1 MSTEKEPCPKCG
13 SSNNLAR
20 FEDGHAWCF
29 TPGCEHREPARDGTQ
44 PPRLAPQAPRSF
56 SPVLGE
62 VRFLEARRIGEE
74 TCQKFNYQVGTFA
87 GKPCQI
93 ANYYT
98 REGELVAQK
107 IRFADK
113 TFTIQ
118 GNGSNMPL
126 YGQHLWRDGGKMIVI
141 TEGEIDALSV
151 SQVQGNKWPVVS
163 LPNGAPNAKKSLA
176 QHLEWLEKFE
186 TVVLMFDND
195 EHGKKAAEE
204 CAPLFT
210 PGRCKIAALV
220 RKDAN
225 EHLKHGE
232 VKQILDA
239 MWGAKEYRPDGIV
252 TIDDLRDA
260 LSRPV
265 GYGRPWVY
273 ESLTKETYGRR
284 DGEIYFLGAGTG
296 VGKTDFLT
304 EQIAYD
310 LQNLGVNVG
319 VIFLEQPPVETLRR
333 IAGKVADKRFHVP
346 DAGWTAEQL
355 QTALATMERG
365 GKLYLYNHFGAAE
378 WDLIKARIRFLVVS
392 QGCKHIYLDHL
403 TALAAAADDERTA
416 LEGIMS
422 DLGALTQELNFVLH
436 GVSHLAT
443 PEGKPHEEGG
453 RVMIRHFKGSRSIGY
468 WSHFMFGMERNQ
480 QAEDESER
488 QTTTFRILK
497 DRYTGQATGKTFLL
511 GYDAERGRL
520 FEKDMNPFAE
530 EGGATAKAQSG
541 IEF

>member
-1 MSTEKEPCPKCG
+1 MSTTKEPCPKCG
-13 SSNNLAR
+13 STNNLAR
-20 FEDGHAWCF
+20 WEDGHASCF
-29 TPGCEHREPARDGTQ
+29 TPGCGYYEKAEGDAPA
-44 PPRLAPQAPRSF
+44 APKKPLSF
-56 SPVLGE
+56 TPVSGE
-62 VRFLEARRIGEE
+62 CLFLEARKIGEE
-74 TCQKFNYQVGTFA
+74 TCRKFNYQVGTYA

-113 TFTIQ
+113 TFTIN

-126 YGQHLWRDGGKMIVI
+126 FGMHLWRDGGKMIVI

-163 LPNGAPNAKKSLA
+163 IPNGSKAAAKALK
-176 QHLEWLEKFE
+176 QHLEWLEKYE

-195 EHGKKAAEE
+195 EPGREAAME
-204 CAPLFT
+204 CAQLFT
-210 PGRCKIAALV
+210 PGKCKIATLP

-232 VKQILDA
+232 AQEIISA

-252 TIDDLRDA
+252 TVEDLRGE
-260 LSRPV
+260 LMKPV
-265 GYGRPWVY
+265 AWGRPWVY
-273 ESLTKETYGRR
+273 ETLTKETYGRR
-284 DGEIYFLGAGTG
+284 DGEIYFIGAGTG

-304 EQIAYD
+304 EQIAFD
-310 LQNLGVNVG
+310 LTNLSVNCG

-333 IAGKVADKRFHVP
+333 IAGKIAGKRFHVP
-346 DAGWTAEQL
+346 DAGWTMEELNA
-355 QTALATMERG
+355 ALAKMDTAGR
-365 GKLYLYNHFGAAE
+365 LYLYNHFGAME
-378 WDLIKARIRFLVVS
+378 WDVIKSRIRFLVMA
-392 QGCKHIYLDHL
+392 QGCKHVYLDHL

-422 DLGALTQELNFVLH
+422 ELGSMTQEMGFVLH

-443 PEGKPHEEGG
+443 PEGRPHEEGG
-453 RVMIRHFKGSRSIGY
+453 RVMVRHFKGSRSIGY
-468 WSHFMFGMERNQ
+468 WSHFMFGLERNQ
-480 QAEDESER
+480 QAEDEEER

-511 GYDAERGRL
+511 GYNVEKGRL
-520 FEKDMNPFAE
+520 IEKDADPF
-530 EGGATAKAQSG
+530 GAPEAATAQSG
-541 IEF
+541 MQF

>member
-1 MSTEKEPCPKCG
+1 MSVSHEHCPKCG

-20 FEDGHAWCF
+20 WEDGHASCF
-29 TPGCEHREPARDGTQ
+29 TPDCGYYEKADGYTSAPTPKTLSFTPAVGD
-44 PPRLAPQAPRSF
+44 
-56 SPVLGE
+56 
-62 VRFLEARRIGEE
+62 VRFLEARKINEE

-93 ANYYT
+93 GNYYT

-113 TFTIQ
+113 TFTI
-118 GNGSNMPL
+118 NGKGGSDMPL
-126 YGQHLWRDGGKMIVI
+126 FGMHLWRDGGKMIVI

-163 LPNGAPNAKKSLA
+163 VPNGAQSAKKALA
-176 QHLEWLEKFE
+176 HHLEWLEKFE

-210 PGRCKIAALV
+210 PGRCKIATLP

-225 EHLKHGE
+225 EHLKVGE
-232 VKQILDA
+232 VSAILDA

-252 TIDDLRDA
+252 TLDDLRA
-260 LSRPV
+260 ELAKPV
-265 GYGRPWVY
+265 EYGRPWAY
-273 ESLTKETYGRR
+273 ETLTRETYGRR

-304 EQIAYD
+304 EQIAFD
-310 LQNLGVNVG
+310 LTNLGVNVG
-319 VIFLEQPPVETLRR
+319 VIFLEQQPVDTLRR
-333 IAGKVADKRFHVP
+333 IAGKVAGKRFHVP
-346 DAGWTAEQL
+346 DAGWTQEEL
-355 QTALATMERG
+355 QDALRKMEKG
-365 GKLYLYNHFGAAE
+365 GRLYLYNHFGAAE
-378 WDLIKARIRFLVVS
+378 WDLIKSRIRFLVVS

-403 TALAAAADDERTA
+403 TALAAAADDERTE
-416 LEGIMS
+416 LERIMS
-422 DLGALTQELNFVLH
+422 ELGGLTQELKFILH

-453 RVMIRHFKGSRSIGY
+453 RVMIRHFKGSRTIGF

-480 QAEDESER
+480 QAEDENER

-497 DRYTGQATGKTFLL
+497 DRYTGQATGKTFAL

-520 FEKDMNPFAE
+520 FEKDANPFAE
-530 EGGATAKAQSG
+530 DAATQQTAPTQ
-541 IEF
+541 F